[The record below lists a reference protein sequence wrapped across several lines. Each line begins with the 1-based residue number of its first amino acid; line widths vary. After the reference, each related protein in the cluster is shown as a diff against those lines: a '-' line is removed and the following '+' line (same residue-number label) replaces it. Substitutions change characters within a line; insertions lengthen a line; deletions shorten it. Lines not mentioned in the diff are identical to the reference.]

1 MKILSFFKYVLLFGA
16 VGFLIQYHISP
27 SNDQEEAENTTTTT
41 NYKEVLSAA
50 YTAYYPSHIKAV
62 KEKTVEYAEKL
73 YQKDL
78 AEGKIQ
84 DEFKGLTVLSYS
96 IKAIDAKEYKEEFS
110 PTDRL
115 TLVLPILVAI
125 LVIIAIVISINL
137 GLGTIRRLDFDNDAT
152 TFNNQK

>member
-1 MKILSFFKYVLLFGA
+1 MKFLTFLKYVLLFGT
-16 VGFLIQYHISP
+16 VGFLVQYHISHP
-27 SNDQEEAENTTTTT
+27 NDQETTESTPTTAD
-41 NYKEVLSAA
+41 YKEVFSEA
-50 YTAYYPSHIKAV
+50 YTAYYPSNIKAV

-78 AEGKIQ
+78 AEGKTQ

-96 IKAIDAKEYKEEFS
+96 IEAIDSEEYEKYFS

-115 TLVLPILVAI
+115 ILIMPVLITI
-125 LVIIAIVISINL
+125 QVIIAIVISINL

-152 TFNNQK
+152 TFND